1 MPWLLLP
8 GVRLYGEIS
17 VSLKIFGEKRIFLLI
32 RTIVLVDNLNGLL
45 SESHTL
51 YDKKTKH
58 SGEISIR
65 CLGFMA

>member
-17 VSLKIFGEKRIFLLI
+17 ASLKIFGEKRIFLLI
-32 RTIVLVDNLNGLL
+32 RIVLVDNLSGLI

-58 SGEISIR
+58 SGELSIR